1 MTRQSARGLAL
12 RSCAHS
18 IIYGAIGRKT
28 AHTFADRAIVHFS
41 NSSSRVHRL
50 WTSLSKNR
58 TNFLRSVLASM
69 ALTQR
74 LEFRQSQSLVMT
86 PQLMQAIKLLQ
97 LSNLDLS
104 AFVEE
109 ELERNPLL
117 DRASDGPEAPVAGE
131 QAAERA
137 EFSDSGDSGS
147 YGDEGGDTSDMGSSP
162 GSDAFEPGQEEW
174 LNRDLGTRSEIEQT
188 LDTPLDNV
196 FSEEPAEAA
205 ARVAQ
210 DAAPTAYTEWGGG
223 ASNDEDYNLEAFVA
237 AEVTLGDHLAE
248 QLAVAFAAPAQ
259 RMIGQYLIDLVDDAG
274 YLPGDLGQAAE
285 RLGASQAEVDAVL
298 VVLQKFDPPGV
309 CARNLSECLAI
320 QLRELNRYD
329 PAMQALVENLDLLA
343 KRDIASL
350 RKLCGVDDEDITDM
364 IGEIR
369 RLDPKPGLKFGS
381 SRMQT
386 MVPDVY
392 VRPGPDGGWHV
403 ELNSDTL
410 PRVLVNQVYYT
421 ELSKTIRKDGDKSY
435 FTDCLQNATWLV
447 RALDQRARTILKV
460 ATEIVRQ
467 QDGFFTHGVAHLR
480 PLNLKAV
487 ADAIQMHE
495 STVSRVT
502 ANKYMATNR
511 GSFELKYFFTASIA
525 SADGGE
531 AHSAEAVR
539 HHIKQL
545 IDAEDSSV
553 ILSDDTIVE
562 RLRESGIDIA
572 RRTVAKYREAMRI
585 PSSVQRRRDKQSMLG
600 NALSTP
606 AASSDR
612 SRDTIPV

>member
-1 MTRQSARGLAL
+1 
-12 RSCAHS
+12 
-18 IIYGAIGRKT
+18 
-28 AHTFADRAIVHFS
+28 
-41 NSSSRVHRL
+41 
-50 WTSLSKNR
+50 
-58 TNFLRSVLASM
+58 M

-104 AFVEE
+104 TFVEE

-117 DRASDGPEAPVAGE
+117 ERASDGPEAPVAGE
-131 QAAERA
+131 QQMSERA
-137 EFSDSGDSGS
+137 EFSDGGDASGEDFT
-147 YGDEGGDTSDMGSSP
+147 EGGGSSGESYESAP
-162 GSDAFEPGQEEW
+162 EDWMS
-174 LNRDLGTRSEIEQT
+174 RDLGTRTEIEQT
-188 LDTPLDNV
+188 LDSGLENV

-205 ARVAQ
+205 ARTAQ
-210 DAAPTAYTEWGGG
+210 DAAPTTYTEWGGG
-223 ASNDEDYNLEAFVA
+223 ASGDEDYNLEAFVA
-237 AEVTLGDHLAE
+237 AETTLSDHLAE
-248 QLAVAFAAPAQ
+248 QAAVAFVSPAD
-259 RMIGQYLIDLVDDAG
+259 RMIGQYLIDLVDEAG
-274 YLPGDLGQAAE
+274 YLPADLGQAAD
-285 RLGASQAEVDAVL
+285 RLGAEQADVDAVL
-298 VVLQKFDPPGV
+298 GVLQTFDPPGI

-320 QLRELNRYD
+320 QLRELDRYD
-329 PAMQALVENLDLLA
+329 PAMQALVEHLDLLA
-343 KRDIASL
+343 KRDFAAL
-350 RKLCGVDDEDITDM
+350 RKLCGVDDEDLVDM

-369 RLDPKPGLKFGS
+369 RLDPKPGLKFGTT
-381 SRMQT
+381 RTQT

-392 VRPGPDGGWHV
+392 VRPGPDGGWLV

-410 PRVLVNQVYYT
+410 PRVLVNQVYYS

-511 GSFELKYFFTASIA
+511 GTFELKYFFTASIA

-545 IDAEDSSV
+545 IDAEDPSA

-562 RLRESGIDIA
+562 KLRAAGIDIA

-585 PSSVQRRRDKQSMLG
+585 PSSVQRRRDKQSMLAH
-600 NALSTP
+600 ALSSP
-606 AASSDR
+606 ASADR
-612 SRDTIPV
+612 TRDTASV

>member
-1 MTRQSARGLAL
+1 
-12 RSCAHS
+12 
-18 IIYGAIGRKT
+18 
-28 AHTFADRAIVHFS
+28 
-41 NSSSRVHRL
+41 
-50 WTSLSKNR
+50 
-58 TNFLRSVLASM
+58 M

-97 LSNLDLS
+97 LSNLDLTT
-104 AFVEE
+104 FVEE

-117 DRASDGPEAPVAGE
+117 ERANDEPEAPVRGE
-131 QAAERA
+131 GPSENA
-137 EFSDSGDSGS
+137 EFSGS
-147 YGDEGGDTSDMGSSP
+147 DQGSFGEDGGGDTAGSSD
-162 GSDAFEPGQEEW
+162 SFEPGQFESGQEEW
-174 LNRDLGTRSEIEQT
+174 MNNDLGSRAEIEQT
-188 LDTPLDNV
+188 LDTRLDNV
-196 FSEEPAEAA
+196 FTEEPAEAA
-205 ARVAQ
+205 ARAAQ

-223 ASNDEDYNLEAFVA
+223 ASSDEDYNLEAFVA
-237 AEVTLGDHLAE
+237 AEVTLSDHLAE
-248 QLAVAFAAPAQ
+248 QLAVAFTAPAQ
-259 RMIGQYLIDLVDDAG
+259 RMIGQYLIDLVDEAG
-274 YLPGDLGQAAE
+274 YLPADLGQAAE
-285 RLGASQAEVDAVL
+285 RLGASQAAVDTVL
-298 VVLQKFDPPGV
+298 ATLQTFDPPGI

-329 PAMQALVENLDLLA
+329 PAMRALVENLDLLA

-369 RLDPKPGLKFGS
+369 RLDPKPGLKFGA
-381 SRMQT
+381 SRAQT

-410 PRVLVNQVYYT
+410 PKVLVNQTYYS

-545 IDAEDSSV
+545 IDGESPSA

-562 RLRESGIDIA
+562 RLRASGIDIA

-600 NALSTP
+600 NALSAP
-606 AASSDR
+606 ATSSDR
-612 SRDTIPV
+612 TRDTATA

>member
-1 MTRQSARGLAL
+1 
-12 RSCAHS
+12 
-18 IIYGAIGRKT
+18 
-28 AHTFADRAIVHFS
+28 
-41 NSSSRVHRL
+41 
-50 WTSLSKNR
+50 
-58 TNFLRSVLASM
+58 M

-74 LEFRQSQSLVMT
+74 LEFRQTQSLVMT

-97 LSNLDLS
+97 LSNLDLV
-104 AFVEE
+104 AFVED

-117 DRASDGPEAPVAGE
+117 ERANQDGAPDHGEPPAAQADGDGDFSDG
-131 QAAERA
+131 A
-137 EFSDSGDSGS
+137 EFASGSEGERSGDS
-147 YGDEGGDTSDMGSSP
+147 
-162 GSDAFEPGQEEW
+162 FEAGAEEW
-174 LNRDLGTRSEIEQT
+174 MAPDLGSRTEIEQT
-188 LDTPLDNV
+188 LDTGMENV
-196 FSEEPAEAA
+196 FPEEPSDAA
-205 ARVAQ
+205 ARNAQ

-223 ASNDEDYNLEAFVA
+223 ASNDDDYNLEAFVA
-237 AEVTLGDHLAE
+237 AETTLSDHLAE
-248 QLAVAFAAPAQ
+248 QLAVAFADPVR
-259 RMIGQYLIDLVDDAG
+259 RMIGQYLIDLVDEAG
-274 YLPGDLGQAAE
+274 YLPPDLGEAHE
-285 RLGASQAEVDAVL
+285 KLGTSRDEVEAVL
-298 VVLQKFDPPGV
+298 SVLQKFDPPGV

-320 QLRELNRYD
+320 QLRERDRYD

-350 RKLCGVDDEDITDM
+350 RKICGVDDEDIADM

-369 RLDPKPGLKFGS
+369 HLNPKPGLKFGS
-381 SRMQT
+381 AKAQSV
-386 MVPDVY
+386 VPDVY

-410 PRVLVNQVYYT
+410 PKVLVNQTYYSQ
-421 ELSKTIRKDGDKSY
+421 LSKTIRKDGDKSY

-467 QDGFFTHGVAHLR
+467 QDGFFTQGVAHLR

-511 GSFELKYFFTASIA
+511 GTFELKYFFTASIA
-525 SADGGE
+525 SADGGD

-539 HHIKQL
+539 HRIKQL
-545 IDAEDSSV
+545 IDAESPSA

-562 RLRESGIDIA
+562 RLRGDGIDIA

-600 NALSTP
+600 TALTS
-606 AASSDR
+606 ASPVTDR
-612 SRDTIPV
+612 SRDTATA

>member
-1 MTRQSARGLAL
+1 
-12 RSCAHS
+12 
-18 IIYGAIGRKT
+18 
-28 AHTFADRAIVHFS
+28 
-41 NSSSRVHRL
+41 
-50 WTSLSKNR
+50 
-58 TNFLRSVLASM
+58 
-69 ALTQR
+69 
-74 LEFRQSQSLVMT
+74 MT

-104 AFVEE
+104 TFVEE

-117 DRASDGPEAPVAGE
+117 ERANDGPEAPVAGE
-131 QAAERA
+131 QQMSERS
-137 EFSDSGDSGS
+137 EFSDAGEAGGEDFGD
-147 YGDEGGDTSDMGSSP
+147 GGGAAGESFDGAPEDWMS
-162 GSDAFEPGQEEW
+162 
-174 LNRDLGTRSEIEQT
+174 RDLGTRTEIEQT
-188 LDTPLDNV
+188 LDTGLDNV
-196 FSEEPAEAA
+196 FSEEPAETA
-205 ARVAQ
+205 ARNAQ
-210 DAAPTAYTEWGGG
+210 DAAPTTYTEWGGG
-223 ASNDEDYNLEAFVA
+223 ASGDEDYNLEAFVA
-237 AEVTLGDHLAE
+237 AETTLSDHLAE
-248 QLAVAFAAPAQ
+248 QAAVAFTAPAD
-259 RMIGQYLIDLVDDAG
+259 RMIGQYLIDLVDEAG
-274 YLPGDLGQAAE
+274 YLPADLGQAAD
-285 RLGASQAEVDAVL
+285 RLGAEQADVDAVL
-298 VVLQKFDPPGV
+298 GVLQTFDPPGI

-320 QLRELNRYD
+320 QLRELDRYD
-329 PAMQALVENLDLLA
+329 PAMQALVEHLDILA
-343 KRDIASL
+343 KRDFASL
-350 RKLCGVDDEDITDM
+350 RKLCGVDDEDLVDM

-369 RLDPKPGLKFGS
+369 RLDPKPGLKFGTT
-381 SRMQT
+381 RTQT

-392 VRPGPDGGWHV
+392 VRPGPDGGWLV

-410 PRVLVNQVYYT
+410 PRVLVNQVYYS

-511 GSFELKYFFTASIA
+511 GTFELKYFFTASIA

-545 IDAEDSSV
+545 IDAEDPSA

-562 RLRESGIDIA
+562 KLRAAGIDIA

-585 PSSVQRRRDKQSMLG
+585 PSSVQRRRDKQSMLAH
-600 NALSTP
+600 ALSGP
-606 AASSDR
+606 AGADR
-612 SRDTIPV
+612 TRDTASV

>member
-1 MTRQSARGLAL
+1 
-12 RSCAHS
+12 
-18 IIYGAIGRKT
+18 
-28 AHTFADRAIVHFS
+28 
-41 NSSSRVHRL
+41 
-50 WTSLSKNR
+50 
-58 TNFLRSVLASM
+58 M

-97 LSNLDLS
+97 LSNLDL
-104 AFVEE
+104 ATFVED

-117 DRASDGPEAPVAGE
+117 ERAADGPEAPVAGE
-131 QAAERA
+131 QTAERA
-137 EFSDSGDSGS
+137 EFSES
-147 YGDEGGDTSDMGSSP
+147 EGGGEDFA
-162 GSDAFEPGQEEW
+162 DASGGGESFEAPQEDW
-174 LNRDLGTRSEIEQT
+174 MSRDLGSRTEIEQT
-188 LDTPLDNV
+188 LDTGLDNV

-205 ARVAQ
+205 ARNAQ
-210 DAAPTAYTEWGGG
+210 DAPPTTYTEWGGG
-223 ASNDEDYNLEAFVA
+223 ASSDEDYNLEAFVA
-237 AEVTLGDHLAE
+237 AETTLADHLAE
-248 QLAVAFAAPAQ
+248 QAAVAFTAPAD
-259 RMIGQYLIDLVDDAG
+259 RMIGQYLIDLVDEAG
-274 YLPGDLGQAAE
+274 YLPADLGQAAD
-285 RLGASQAEVDAVL
+285 RLGAEQADVEAVL
-298 VVLQKFDPPGV
+298 NELQKFDPPGI

-320 QLRELNRYD
+320 QLRELDRYD
-329 PAMQALVENLDLLA
+329 PAMQALIEHLDLLA
-343 KRDIASL
+343 KRDFIAL
-350 RKLCGVDDEDITDM
+350 RKLCGVDDEDLVDM

-369 RLDPKPGLKFGS
+369 RLDPKPGLKFGTT
-381 SRMQT
+381 RTQT

-392 VRPGPDGGWHV
+392 VRPGPDGGWLV

-410 PRVLVNQVYYT
+410 PRVLVNQVYYA

-511 GSFELKYFFTASIA
+511 GTFELKYFFTASIA

-545 IDAEDSSV
+545 IDAEDPQA

-562 RLRESGIDIA
+562 KLRAAGIDIA

-585 PSSVQRRRDKQSMLG
+585 PSSVQRRRDKQNMLAH
-600 NALSTP
+600 ALSTP
-606 AASSDR
+606 SGSDR
-612 SRDTIPV
+612 SRDAAPA

>member
-1 MTRQSARGLAL
+1 
-12 RSCAHS
+12 
-18 IIYGAIGRKT
+18 
-28 AHTFADRAIVHFS
+28 
-41 NSSSRVHRL
+41 
-50 WTSLSKNR
+50 
-58 TNFLRSVLASM
+58 M

-97 LSNLDLS
+97 LSNLDLTT
-104 AFVEE
+104 FVEE

-117 DRASDGPEAPVAGE
+117 ERANDEAPGGEAPVEAG
-131 QAAERA
+131 Q
-137 EFSDSGDSGS
+137 FSDGDDSGGGHS
-147 YGDEGGDTSDMGSSP
+147 DEPGGGP
-162 GSDAFEPGQEEW
+162 GEAFEPGQEEW
-174 LNRDLGTRSEIEQT
+174 MSKDLGTRAEIEQT
-188 LDTPLDNV
+188 LDTGLDNV

-205 ARVAQ
+205 ARNAQ
-210 DAAPTAYTEWGGG
+210 DAAPTTYTEWGGG
-223 ASNDEDYNLEAFVA
+223 ASSDEDYNLEAFVA
-237 AEVTLGDHLAE
+237 AETTLRDHLAE
-248 QLAVAFAAPAQ
+248 QLSVAFTGPAQ
-259 RMIGQYLIDLVDDAG
+259 RMIGQYLIDLVDEAG
-274 YLPGDLGQAAE
+274 YLPPDLGQAAE
-285 RLGASQAEVDAVL
+285 RLGASQADVENVL
-298 VVLQKFDPPGV
+298 AVLQKFDPPGV

-320 QLRELNRYD
+320 QLRELDRYD
-329 PAMQALVENLDLLA
+329 PAMQALVEHLDLLA
-343 KRDIASL
+343 KRDVASL
-350 RKLCGVDDEDITDM
+350 RKLCGVDDEDIADM

-369 RLDPKPGLKFGS
+369 RLNPKPGMKFGS
-381 SRMQT
+381 ARLQT

-410 PRVLVNQVYYT
+410 PRVLVNQTYYSQ
-421 ELSKTIRKDGDKSY
+421 LSKKIGKDGDKSY
-435 FTDCLQNATWLV
+435 FTDALQNATWLV

-511 GSFELKYFFTASIA
+511 GTFELKYFFTASI
-525 SADGGE
+525 SSSDGGE

-545 IDAEDSSV
+545 IDSEAPAA

-562 RLRESGIDIA
+562 RLRASGIDIA

-585 PSSVQRRRDKQSMLG
+585 PSSVQRRRDKQSALG
-600 NALSTP
+600 NVLST
-606 AASSDR
+606 AMSDR
-612 SRDTIPV
+612 SRNTEPA

>member
-1 MTRQSARGLAL
+1 
-12 RSCAHS
+12 
-18 IIYGAIGRKT
+18 
-28 AHTFADRAIVHFS
+28 
-41 NSSSRVHRL
+41 
-50 WTSLSKNR
+50 
-58 TNFLRSVLASM
+58 M

-131 QAAERA
+131 PAAERA
-137 EFSDSGDSGS
+137 EYADSGN
-147 YGDEGGDTSDMGSSP
+147 YGEDGGGEPSDMAAGSS
-162 GSDAFEPGQEEW
+162 GDAFEPGQEEW
-174 LNRDLGTRSEIEQT
+174 LNRDLGSRTEIEQT

-223 ASNDEDYNLEAFVA
+223 ASNDDDYNLEAFVA
-237 AEVTLGDHLAE
+237 AEVTLGGHLAE
-248 QLAVAFAAPAQ
+248 QLAVAFSGPAQ

-274 YLPGDLGQAAE
+274 YLPADLGQAAE
-285 RLGASQAEVDAVL
+285 RLGASQGDVEAVL
-298 VVLQKFDPPGV
+298 TVLQKFDPPGV

-381 SRMQT
+381 ARTQT

-410 PRVLVNQVYYT
+410 PRVLVNQIYYT

-539 HHIKQL
+539 HHIKLL
-545 IDAEDSSV
+545 IDAEAASA

-562 RLRESGIDIA
+562 RLRVSGIDIA

-600 NALSTP
+600 TALSAP
-606 AASSDR
+606 ATSSDR
-612 SRDTIPV
+612 SRDTAPA

>member
-1 MTRQSARGLAL
+1 
-12 RSCAHS
+12 
-18 IIYGAIGRKT
+18 
-28 AHTFADRAIVHFS
+28 
-41 NSSSRVHRL
+41 
-50 WTSLSKNR
+50 
-58 TNFLRSVLASM
+58 M

-117 DRASDGPEAPVAGE
+117 ERATDSHEVPVAGE
-131 QAAERA
+131 QISSSGEFADSDHGGEDGAVGSSEIINGAAE
-137 EFSDSGDSGS
+137 G
-147 YGDEGGDTSDMGSSP
+147 
-162 GSDAFEPGQEEW
+162 FEPVQEEW
-174 LNRDLGTRSEIEQT
+174 LSRDLGSRIEIEQT

-196 FSEEPAEAA
+196 FSEEPAETA
-205 ARVAQ
+205 ARNAQ
-210 DAAPTAYTEWGGG
+210 ETAPSTYTEWGGG
-223 ASNDEDYNLEAFVA
+223 ASSDEDYNLEAFVA
-237 AEVTLGDHLAE
+237 AEVTLAHHLAE
-248 QLAVAFAAPAQ
+248 QLAMTFTAPAQ
-259 RMIGQYLIDLVDDAG
+259 RMIGQYLIDLLDEAG
-274 YLPGDLGQAAE
+274 YLPPDLGQAAE
-285 RLGASQAEVDAVL
+285 RLGASQQEVEAVL
-298 VVLQKFDPPGV
+298 AVLQKFDPPGI

-320 QLRELNRYD
+320 QLRELNRFD
-329 PAMQALVENLDLLA
+329 PAMQALVEHLDLLA
-343 KRDIASL
+343 KRDITSL
-350 RKLCGVDDEDITDM
+350 RKFCGVDDEDILDM

-369 RLDPKPGLKFGS
+369 RLDPKPGLKFGTA
-381 SRMQT
+381 RMQT

-392 VRPGPDGGWHV
+392 VRPGPDGGWQV

-410 PRVLVNQVYYT
+410 PRVLVNQTYYT
-421 ELSKTIRKDGDKSY
+421 ELSRSIRKDGDKSY

-480 PLNLKAV
+480 PLNLKVV

-511 GSFELKYFFTASIA
+511 GTFELKYFFTASIA

-539 HHIKQL
+539 HLIRQL
-545 IDAEDSSV
+545 IDAEDTNA
-553 ILSDDTIVE
+553 ILSDDSIVE
-562 RLRESGIDIA
+562 RLRESGIEIA

-585 PSSVQRRRDKQSMLG
+585 PSSVQRRREKHS
-600 NALSTP
+600 ALVLPT
-606 AASSDR
+606 
-612 SRDTIPV
+612 